1 MMISHNNLHFF
12 LIFSHFYVK
21 IAILSNKNAEKSLFY
36 CTFVTIKNWR
46 AIFAHTDIS
55 RIKTNIHTYLF
66 MKKIFLSAALLA
78 ASLASFAQQN
88 PLWMRYPAISPDGST
103 IVFAYKG
110 DIYSV
115 PSQGGEARQL
125 TTNAAFDSYPIWSP
139 DGKKIAFAS
148 NREGSMDV
156 YVINANGGAPTRL
169 TTNSGSE
176 LPVAFKDNDH
186 VLFSANVMPTAQS
199 NLFASREFS
208 QVYEVSTQGGRP
220 KLYSVLPMENI
231 SINAKGQVLYHD
243 CKGYEDKWRKHH
255 TSPIT
260 RDIWML
266 DGGKYQKL
274 TSFKGEDRNP
284 VWAQDG
290 QSFYYLSEQNGS
302 FNVYHRNV
310 ASGKDTQVTHN
321 QKNPIR
327 FLTSSQSGL
336 LCYGYDGEI
345 YTVKEG
351 AEPQKVNISIT
362 TDNAEPS
369 LVRQIRSNG
378 ATEIALSPSGK
389 EVAFV
394 MHGDVYVTSV
404 DYKTTKR
411 ITDTPQQ
418 ERNVSFSPDGRAL
431 VYASERN
438 GVWQIYQAK
447 IKNASDKN
455 FTYCTDI
462 EEEALTHS
470 NLTSQ
475 YPAYSPDGKEVAFYE
490 DRATLRI
497 LNLKSKDVRTVLDGK
512 YNYSYSD
519 GDIWFEWSPD
529 SKWLLCSYI
538 GTGGWNNT
546 DIALVKAD
554 GTEVHDLTDSG
565 YSDSNGKWVLGG
577 KAMLFESDRAG
588 YRSHGSWGAEDDAY
602 LMFFD
607 LDAYD
612 RFRMSKEE
620 LELAE
625 ANKDVKEK
633 KAEEKDEKKKED
645 KQKKAEEKGKTEVE
659 KVKPLELDI
668 DNCRDR
674 IVRLTVNSSRMGDAI
689 LDSKGEKIYYQA
701 AFEGGYDLWC
711 HDLKE
716 NTTTL
721 MMKNI
726 GGGGFVAD
734 KDVKNLFLCNGGIKK
749 IDLASKQTKGIDFEA
764 PFNYKPAEERQYLF
778 DHIWRQVKDKFYDPN
793 LQGVDWD
800 GYRKVYERYLPYID
814 NNFDFAEMLS
824 EMLGE
829 LNASHTGCRYYPS
842 GASLQTAALGVFL
855 DPNYEGDGLKIQEII
870 KRGPFAVKKNEVT
883 PGSIIEKIDGTD
895 IKAGEDYNALLD
907 GKAGKNVRLTIKN
920 AKGKR
925 FDLTIK
931 AISQGAQQE
940 LLYKR
945 WVDRNR
951 AIVDSVS
958 GGRIAYVHVKAM
970 NSESFRT
977 VYSELL
983 SDKNRNRDA
992 VIVDERHNG
1001 GGWLHD
1007 DLCTLLSG
1015 KQYQEFVPHGKV
1027 VGKDPFNKWTKPS
1040 CVLICEDDYSNGHGF
1055 PWVYKELGIGK
1066 LIGAP
1071 VAGTMTAVWWETLMD
1086 RSLVFGIPQVGCRDM
1101 RGTFGENTQLNPDI
1115 EVYNSPEDYIT
1126 GHDTQLIRAVEEMM
1140 KETKK

>member
-1 MMISHNNLHFF
+1 MMISHNNLHFS
-12 LIFSHFYVK
+12 LIFSHSYVK

-176 LPVAFKDNDH
+176 LPVAYKDNDH

-310 ASGKDTQVTHN
+310 GSGKDTQVTHN

-554 GTEVHDLTDSG
+554 GKEVHDLTDSG

>member
-1 MMISHNNLHFF
+1 
-12 LIFSHFYVK
+12 
-21 IAILSNKNAEKSLFY
+21 
-36 CTFVTIKNWR
+36 
-46 AIFAHTDIS
+46 
-55 RIKTNIHTYLF
+55 
-66 MKKIFLSAALLA
+66 MKKLILSAALLA
-78 ASLASFAQQN
+78 ASLASQAQQG

-103 IVFAYKG
+103 IAFAYKG
-110 DIYSV
+110 DLYCV
-115 PSQGGEARQL
+115 PATGGEARQL
-125 TTNAAFDSYPIWSP
+125 TTHAAYDSQPIWSP
-139 DGKKIAFAS
+139 DGKKIAFTS
-148 NREGSMDV
+148 NREGSLDV
-156 YVINANGGAPTRL
+156 YVISAKGGAPTRL
-169 TTNSGSE
+169 TTHSGKE
-176 LPVAFKDNDH
+176 TPIAFKDNDH
-186 VLFSANVMPTAQS
+186 VLFSANIMPTAQS
-199 NLFASREFS
+199 NLFAANEFS
-208 QVYEVSTQGGRP
+208 QVYEVSTEGGRP

-231 SINAKGQVLYHD
+231 SINKNGQVLYHD
-243 CKGYEDKWRKHH
+243 KKGYEDAWRKHH

-266 DGGKYQKL
+266 DNGKYQKL
-274 TSFKGEDRNP
+274 TTFKGEDRNP
-284 VWAQDG
+284 VWAADN
-290 QSFYYLSEQNGS
+290 QSFYYLSEQDGS
-302 FNVYHRNV
+302 FNIYRRNI
-310 ASGKDTQVTHN
+310 ASGKDTQIT
-321 QKNPIR
+321 QQKKNPIR
-327 FLTSSQSGL
+327 FLTSSNDGL
-336 LCYGYDGEI
+336 LCYGFDGEI

-351 AEPQKVNISIT
+351 AQPQKVSISIT
-362 TDNAEPS
+362 TDNDEPS
-369 LVRQIRSNG
+369 LIRKVQSWG
-378 ATEIALSPSGK
+378 ATEIALSPDAK

-394 MHGDVYVTSV
+394 MHGDVYVTSTE
-404 DYKTTKR
+404 YKTTKR

-418 ERNVSFSPDGRAL
+418 ERNLSFAPDGRSL

-438 GVWQIYQAK
+438 GVWQIFQAK
-447 IKNASDKN
+447 IKNEKEKN
-455 FTYCTDI
+455 FTYSTEV
-462 EEEALTHS
+462 EEEQLTKT
-470 NLTSQ
+470 NITSQ

-497 LNLKSKDVRTVLDGK
+497 INLKSKEVRTVLDGK

-529 SKWLLCSYI
+529 SKWLMCSYI
-538 GTGGWNNT
+538 GNGGWNNT
-546 DIALVKAD
+546 DIAVVKAD
-554 GTEVHDLTDSG
+554 GKEVHNITDSG

-577 KAMLFESDRAG
+577 KAILFESDRAG
-588 YRSHGSWGAEDDAY
+588 YRSHGSWGAEYDAY
-602 LMFFD
+602 LMFLD
-607 LDAYD
+607 LEAYD

-625 ANKDVKEK
+625 ANKDEKEK
-633 KAEEKDEKKKED
+633 KADEKEEKKKEN
-645 KQKKAEEKGKTEVE
+645 KKKKEEKTGKIEVD
-659 KVKPLELDI
+659 KVKPLELDFE
-668 DNCRDR
+668 NCRDR
-674 IVRLTVNSSRMGDAI
+674 VVRLTVNSSNMGDAI
-689 LDSKGEKIYYQA
+689 IDSKGEKVYYQA

-716 NTTTL
+716 GSTTL
-721 MMKNI
+721 MMKGI

-734 KDVKNLFLCNGGIKK
+734 KDIKNLFLCNGSSIKK
-749 IDLASKQTKGIDFEA
+749 IDLGSKATTNIDFEA

-778 DHIWRQVKDKFYDPN
+778 DHVWRQVADKFYDPKM
-793 LQGVDWD
+793 QGVDWEY
-800 GYRKVYERYLPYID
+800 YRKVYEKFLPYIN

-829 LNASHTGCRYYPS
+829 LNASHTGCRYYAS
-842 GASLQTAALGVFL
+842 GASLSTAALGAFF
-855 DPNYEGDGLKIQEII
+855 DPNYEGDGLKIQEVI

-883 PGSIIEKIDGTD
+883 AGCIIEKIDGEA
-895 IKAGEDYNALLD
+895 IKAGKDYNALLD

-920 AKGKR
+920 TKGKT

-931 AISQGAQQE
+931 AISQGDQQE

-958 GGRIAYVHVKAM
+958 KGRIAYVHVKAM

-983 SDKNRNRDA
+983 SDKNRNKDA

-1101 RGTFGENTQLNPDI
+1101 RGTFGENTTLYPDI
-1115 EVYNSPEDYIT
+1115 EVYNSPEDYIN

-1140 KETKK
+1140 KK

>member
-1 MMISHNNLHFF
+1 
-12 LIFSHFYVK
+12 
-21 IAILSNKNAEKSLFY
+21 
-36 CTFVTIKNWR
+36 
-46 AIFAHTDIS
+46 
-55 RIKTNIHTYLF
+55 
-66 MKKIFLSAALLA
+66 MKKLILSAALLA
-78 ASLASFAQQN
+78 ASLASQAQQG

-103 IVFAYKG
+103 IAFAYKG
-110 DIYSV
+110 DLYCV
-115 PSQGGEARQL
+115 PANGGEARQL
-125 TTNAAFDSYPIWSP
+125 TTHAAYDSQPIWSP
-139 DGKKIAFAS
+139 DGKKIAFTS
-148 NREGSMDV
+148 NREGSLDV
-156 YVINANGGAPTRL
+156 YVISAKGGAPTRL
-169 TTNSGSE
+169 TTHSGKE
-176 LPVAFKDNDH
+176 TPIAFKDNDH
-186 VLFSANVMPTAQS
+186 VLFSANIMPTAQS
-199 NLFASREFS
+199 NLFAANEFS
-208 QVYEVSTQGGRP
+208 QVYEVSTEGGRP

-231 SINAKGQVLYHD
+231 SINKNGQVLYHD
-243 CKGYEDKWRKHH
+243 KKGYEDAWRKHH

-266 DGGKYQKL
+266 DNGKYQKL
-274 TSFKGEDRNP
+274 TTFKGEDRNP
-284 VWAQDG
+284 VWAADN
-290 QSFYYLSEQNGS
+290 QSFYYLSEQDGS
-302 FNVYHRNV
+302 FNIYRRNI
-310 ASGKDTQVTHN
+310 ASGKDTQIT
-321 QKNPIR
+321 QQKKNPIR
-327 FLTSSQSGL
+327 FLTSSNDGL
-336 LCYGYDGEI
+336 LCYGFDGEI

-351 AEPQKVNISIT
+351 AQPQKVSISIT
-362 TDNAEPS
+362 TDNDEPS
-369 LVRQIRSNG
+369 LIRKVQSWG
-378 ATEIALSPSGK
+378 ATEIALSPDAK

-394 MHGDVYVTSV
+394 MHGDVYVTSTE
-404 DYKTTKR
+404 YKTTKR

-418 ERNVSFSPDGRAL
+418 ERNLSFAPDGRSL

-438 GVWQIYQAK
+438 GVWQIFQAK
-447 IKNASDKN
+447 IKNEKEKN
-455 FTYCTDI
+455 FTYSTEV
-462 EEEALTHS
+462 EEEQLTKT
-470 NLTSQ
+470 NVTSQ

-497 LNLKSKDVRTVLDGK
+497 INLKSKEVRTVLDGK
-512 YNYSYSD
+512 YNFSYSD

-529 SKWLLCSYI
+529 SKWLMCNYI
-538 GTGGWNNT
+538 GNGGWNNT
-546 DIALVKAD
+546 DIAVVKAD
-554 GTEVHDLTDSG
+554 GKEVHNITDSG

-577 KAMLFESDRAG
+577 KAILFESDRAG
-588 YRSHGSWGAEDDAY
+588 YRSHGSWGAEEDAY
-602 LMFFD
+602 LMFLD
-607 LDAYD
+607 LEAYD

-625 ANKDVKEK
+625 TNKDEKEK
-633 KAEEKDEKKKED
+633 KADEKEEKKKEN
-645 KQKKAEEKGKTEVE
+645 KKKKEEKTGKIEVD
-659 KVKPLELDI
+659 KVKPLELDFE
-668 DNCRDR
+668 NCRDR
-674 IVRLTVNSSRMGDAI
+674 VVRLTVNSSNMGDAI
-689 LDSKGEKIYYQA
+689 IDSKGEKVYYQA

-716 NTTTL
+716 GSTTL
-721 MMKNI
+721 MMKGI

-734 KDVKNLFLCNGGIKK
+734 KDIKNLFLCNGSSIKK
-749 IDLASKQTKGIDFEA
+749 IDLGSKATTNIDFEA

-778 DHIWRQVKDKFYDPN
+778 DHVWRQVADKFYDPKM
-793 LQGVDWD
+793 QGVDWEY
-800 GYRKVYERYLPYID
+800 YRKVYEKFLPYIN

-829 LNASHTGCRYYPS
+829 LNASHTGCRYYAG
-842 GASLQTAALGVFL
+842 GASLSTAALGAFF
-855 DPNYEGDGLKIQEII
+855 DPNYEGDGLKIQEVI

-883 PGSIIEKIDGTD
+883 AGCIIEKIDGEA
-895 IKAGEDYNALLD
+895 IKAGKDYNALLD
-907 GKAGKNVRLTIKN
+907 GKSGKNVRLTIKN
-920 AKGKR
+920 TKGKT

-931 AISQGAQQE
+931 AISQGYQQE

-958 GGRIAYVHVKAM
+958 KGRIAYVHVKAM
-970 NSESFRT
+970 DSESFRT

-983 SDKNRNRDA
+983 SDKNRNKDA

-1101 RGTFGENTQLNPDI
+1101 RGTFGENTTLYPDI
-1115 EVYNSPEDYIT
+1115 EVYNSPEDYIN

-1140 KETKK
+1140 KK

>member
-1 MMISHNNLHFF
+1 
-12 LIFSHFYVK
+12 
-21 IAILSNKNAEKSLFY
+21 
-36 CTFVTIKNWR
+36 
-46 AIFAHTDIS
+46 
-55 RIKTNIHTYLF
+55 
-66 MKKIFLSAALLA
+66 MKKLILSAALLA
-78 ASLASFAQQN
+78 ASLASQAQQG

-103 IVFAYKG
+103 IAFAYKG
-110 DIYSV
+110 DLYCV
-115 PSQGGEARQL
+115 PANGGEARQL
-125 TTNAAFDSYPIWSP
+125 TTHAAYDSQPIWSP
-139 DGKKIAFAS
+139 DGKKIAFTS
-148 NREGSMDV
+148 NREGSLDV
-156 YVINANGGAPTRL
+156 YVISAKGGAPTRL
-169 TTNSGSE
+169 TTHSGKE
-176 LPVAFKDNDH
+176 TPIAFKDNDH
-186 VLFSANVMPTAQS
+186 VLFSANIMPTAQS
-199 NLFASREFS
+199 NLFAANEFS
-208 QVYEVSTQGGRP
+208 QVYEVSTEGGRP

-231 SINAKGQVLYHD
+231 SINKNGQVLYHD
-243 CKGYEDKWRKHH
+243 KKGYEDAWRKHH

-260 RDIWML
+260 RDIWMH
-266 DGGKYQKL
+266 DNGKYQKL
-274 TSFKGEDRNP
+274 TTFKGEDRNP
-284 VWAQDG
+284 VWAADN
-290 QSFYYLSEQNGS
+290 QSFYYLSEQDGS
-302 FNVYHRNV
+302 FNIYRRNI
-310 ASGKDTQVTHN
+310 ASGKDTQIT
-321 QKNPIR
+321 QQKKNPIR
-327 FLTSSQSGL
+327 FLTSSNDGL
-336 LCYGYDGEI
+336 LCYGFDGEI

-351 AEPQKVNISIT
+351 AQPQKVSISIT
-362 TDNAEPS
+362 TDNDEPS
-369 LVRQIRSNG
+369 LIRKVQSWG
-378 ATEIALSPSGK
+378 ATEIALSPDAK

-394 MHGDVYVTSV
+394 MHGDVYVTSTE
-404 DYKTTKR
+404 YKTTKR

-418 ERNVSFSPDGRAL
+418 ERNLSFAPDGRSL

-438 GVWQIYQAK
+438 GVWQIFQAK
-447 IKNASDKN
+447 IKNEKEKN
-455 FTYCTDI
+455 FTYSTEV
-462 EEEALTHS
+462 EEEQLTKT
-470 NLTSQ
+470 NVTSQ

-497 LNLKSKDVRTVLDGK
+497 INLKSKEVRTVLDGK

-529 SKWLLCSYI
+529 SKWLMCSYI
-538 GTGGWNNT
+538 GNGGWNNT
-546 DIALVKAD
+546 DIAVVKAD
-554 GTEVHDLTDSG
+554 GKEVHNITDSG

-577 KAMLFESDRAG
+577 KAILFESDRAG
-588 YRSHGSWGAEDDAY
+588 YRSHGSWGAEEDAY
-602 LMFFD
+602 LMFLD
-607 LDAYD
+607 LEAYD

-625 ANKDVKEK
+625 ANKDEKEK
-633 KAEEKDEKKKED
+633 KADEKEEKKKEN
-645 KQKKAEEKGKTEVE
+645 KKKKEEKTGKIEVD
-659 KVKPLELDI
+659 KVKPLELDFE
-668 DNCRDR
+668 NCRDR
-674 IVRLTVNSSRMGDAI
+674 VVRLTVNSSNMGDAI
-689 LDSKGEKIYYQA
+689 IDSKGEKVYYQA

-716 NTTTL
+716 GSTTL
-721 MMKNI
+721 MMKGI

-734 KDVKNLFLCNGGIKK
+734 KDIKNLFLCNGSSIKK
-749 IDLASKQTKGIDFEA
+749 IDLGSKATTNIDFEA

-778 DHIWRQVKDKFYDPN
+778 DHVWRQVADKFYDPKM
-793 LQGVDWD
+793 QGVDWEY
-800 GYRKVYERYLPYID
+800 YRKVYEKFLPYIN

-829 LNASHTGCRYYPS
+829 LNASHTGCRYYAG
-842 GASLQTAALGVFL
+842 GASLSTAALGAFF
-855 DPNYEGDGLKIQEII
+855 DPNYEGDGLKIQEVI

-883 PGSIIEKIDGTD
+883 AGCIIEKIDGEA
-895 IKAGEDYNALLD
+895 IKAGKDYNALLD
-907 GKAGKNVRLTIKN
+907 GKSGKNVRLTIKN
-920 AKGKR
+920 TKGKT

-931 AISQGAQQE
+931 AISQGYQQE

-958 GGRIAYVHVKAM
+958 KGRIAYVHVKAM
-970 NSESFRT
+970 DSESFRT

-983 SDKNRNRDA
+983 SDKNRNKDA

-1101 RGTFGENTQLNPDI
+1101 RGTFGENTTLYPDI
-1115 EVYNSPEDYIT
+1115 EVYNSPEDYIN

-1140 KETKK
+1140 KK

>member
-1 MMISHNNLHFF
+1 
-12 LIFSHFYVK
+12 
-21 IAILSNKNAEKSLFY
+21 
-36 CTFVTIKNWR
+36 
-46 AIFAHTDIS
+46 
-55 RIKTNIHTYLF
+55 
-66 MKKIFLSAALLA
+66 MKKLILSAALLA
-78 ASLASFAQQN
+78 ASLASQAQQG

-103 IVFAYKG
+103 IAFAYKG
-110 DIYSV
+110 DLYCV
-115 PSQGGEARQL
+115 PANGGEARQL
-125 TTNAAFDSYPIWSP
+125 TTNAAYDSQPIWSP
-139 DGKKIAFAS
+139 DGKKIAFTS
-148 NREGSMDV
+148 NREGSLDV
-156 YVINANGGAPTRL
+156 YVISTKGGAPTRL
-169 TTNSGSE
+169 TTNSGKE
-176 LPVAFKDNDH
+176 TPIAFKDNDH
-186 VLFSANVMPTAQS
+186 VLFSANIMPTAQS
-199 NLFASREFS
+199 NLFASNEFS
-208 QVYEVSTQGGRP
+208 QVYEVSTEGGRP

-231 SINAKGQVLYHD
+231 SINKNGQVLYHD
-243 CKGYEDKWRKHH
+243 KKGYEDAWRKHH

-266 DGGKYQKL
+266 DNGKYQKL
-274 TSFKGEDRNP
+274 TTFKGEDRNP
-284 VWAQDG
+284 VWAADN
-290 QSFYYLSEQNGS
+290 QSFYYLSEQDGS
-302 FNVYHRNV
+302 FNIYRRNI
-310 ASGKDTQVTHN
+310 ASGKDTQIT
-321 QKNPIR
+321 QQKKNPIR
-327 FLTSSQSGL
+327 FLTSSDNGL
-336 LCYGYDGEI
+336 LCYGFDGEI

-351 AEPQKVNISIT
+351 GQPQKVNISIT
-362 TDNAEPS
+362 TDNDEPS
-369 LVRQIRSNG
+369 LIRKVQSWG
-378 ATEIALSPSGK
+378 ATEIALSPDAK

-394 MHGDVYVTSV
+394 MHGDVYVTSTE
-404 DYKTTKR
+404 YKTTKR

-418 ERNVSFSPDGRAL
+418 ERNLSFAPDGRSL

-438 GVWQIYQAK
+438 GVWQIFQAK
-447 IKNASDKN
+447 IKNEKEKN
-455 FTYCTDI
+455 FTYCSEI
-462 EEEALTHS
+462 EEEQLTKT
-470 NLTSQ
+470 NITSQ

-497 LNLKSKDVRTVLDGK
+497 INLKSKEVRTVLDGK
-512 YNYSYSD
+512 YNFSYSD

-529 SKWLLCSYI
+529 SKWIMCSYI
-538 GTGGWNNT
+538 GNGGWNNT
-546 DIALVKAD
+546 DIAVVKAD
-554 GTEVHDLTDSG
+554 GKEVHNITDSG
-565 YSDSNGKWVLGG
+565 YSDSNGKWVLEG
-577 KAMLFESDRAG
+577 KAILFESDRAG
-588 YRSHGSWGAEDDAY
+588 YRSHGSWGAEYDAY
-602 LMFFD
+602 LMFLD
-607 LDAYD
+607 LEAYD

-625 ANKDVKEK
+625 ANKDEKEK
-633 KAEEKDEKKKED
+633 KADEKEEKKKEN
-645 KQKKAEEKGKTEVE
+645 KKKKEEKTGKIEVD
-659 KVKPLELDI
+659 KVKPLELDFE
-668 DNCRDR
+668 NCRDR
-674 IVRLTVNSSRMGDAI
+674 VVRLTVNSSNMGDAI
-689 LDSKGEKIYYQA
+689 IDSKGEKVYYQA

-716 NTTTL
+716 GSTTL
-721 MMKNI
+721 MMKGI

-734 KDVKNLFLCNGGIKK
+734 KDIKNLFLCNGSSIKK
-749 IDLASKQTKGIDFEA
+749 IDLGSKATTDIDFEA

-778 DHIWRQVKDKFYDPN
+778 DHVWHQVADKFYDPKM
-793 LQGVDWD
+793 QGVDWEY
-800 GYRKVYERYLPYID
+800 YRKVYEKFLPYIN

-829 LNASHTGCRYYPS
+829 LNASHTGCRYYAG
-842 GASLQTAALGVFL
+842 GASLSTAALGAFF
-855 DPNYEGDGLKIQEII
+855 DPNYEGDGLKIQEVI

-883 PGSIIEKIDGTD
+883 AGCIIEKIDGEA
-895 IKAGEDYNALLD
+895 IKAGKDYNALLD

-920 AKGKR
+920 TKGKT

-931 AISQGAQQE
+931 AISQGYQQE

-958 GGRIAYVHVKAM
+958 KGRIAYVHVKAM

-983 SDKNRNRDA
+983 SDKNRNKDA

-1101 RGTFGENTQLNPDI
+1101 RGTFGENTTLYPDV

-1140 KETKK
+1140 KK

>member
-1 MMISHNNLHFF
+1 MMISHNNLHFS

-176 LPVAFKDNDH
+176 LPVAFKDNEH
-186 VLFSANVMPTAQS
+186 VLFSANVMPTAES

-554 GTEVHDLTDSG
+554 GKEVHDLTDSG

-701 AFEGGYDLWC
+701 VFEGGYDLWC

>member
-1 MMISHNNLHFF
+1 MISHNNLHFS

-310 ASGKDTQVTHN
+310 GSGKDTQVTHN

-554 GTEVHDLTDSG
+554 GKEVHDLTDSG

-726 GGGGFVAD
+726 DGGGFVAD

>member
-1 MMISHNNLHFF
+1 MISHNNLHFS

-21 IAILSNKNAEKSLFY
+21 IAILSNKNAKKSLFY

-462 EEEALTHS
+462 EEETLTHS

-554 GTEVHDLTDSG
+554 GKEVHDLTDSG

-883 PGSIIEKIDGTD
+883 PGSIIEKIDGTE

-907 GKAGKNVRLTIKN
+907 GKVGKNVRLTIKN

>member
-1 MMISHNNLHFF
+1 
-12 LIFSHFYVK
+12 
-21 IAILSNKNAEKSLFY
+21 
-36 CTFVTIKNWR
+36 
-46 AIFAHTDIS
+46 
-55 RIKTNIHTYLF
+55 
-66 MKKIFLSAALLA
+66 MKKLILSAALLA
-78 ASLASFAQQN
+78 ASLASQAQQG

-103 IVFAYKG
+103 IAFAYKG
-110 DIYSV
+110 DLYCV
-115 PSQGGEARQL
+115 PANGGEARQL
-125 TTNAAFDSYPIWSP
+125 TTHAAYDSQPIWSP
-139 DGKKIAFAS
+139 DGKKIAFTS
-148 NREGSMDV
+148 NREGSLDV
-156 YVINANGGAPTRL
+156 YVISAKGGAPTRL
-169 TTNSGSE
+169 TTHSGKE
-176 LPVAFKDNDH
+176 TPIAFKDNDH
-186 VLFSANVMPTAQS
+186 VLFSANIMPTAQS
-199 NLFASREFS
+199 NLFAANEFS
-208 QVYEVSTQGGRP
+208 QVYEVSTEGGRP

-231 SINAKGQVLYHD
+231 SINKNGQVLYHD
-243 CKGYEDKWRKHH
+243 KKGYEDAWRKHH

-266 DGGKYQKL
+266 DNGKYQKL
-274 TSFKGEDRNP
+274 TTFKGEDRNP
-284 VWAQDG
+284 VWAADN
-290 QSFYYLSEQNGS
+290 QSFYYLSEQDGS
-302 FNVYHRNV
+302 FNIYRRNI
-310 ASGKDTQVTHN
+310 ASGKDTQIT
-321 QKNPIR
+321 QQKKNPIR
-327 FLTSSQSGL
+327 FLTSSNDGL
-336 LCYGYDGEI
+336 LCYGFDGEI

-351 AEPQKVNISIT
+351 AQPQKVSISIT
-362 TDNAEPS
+362 TDNDEPS
-369 LVRQIRSNG
+369 LIRKVQSWG
-378 ATEIALSPSGK
+378 ATEIALSPDAK

-394 MHGDVYVTSV
+394 MHGDVYVTSTE
-404 DYKTTKR
+404 YKTTKR

-418 ERNVSFSPDGRAL
+418 ERNLSFAPDGRSL

-438 GVWQIYQAK
+438 GVWQIFQAK
-447 IKNASDKN
+447 IKNEKEKN
-455 FTYCTDI
+455 FTYCTEI
-462 EEEALTHS
+462 EEEQLTKTHV
-470 NLTSQ
+470 TSQ

-497 LNLKSKDVRTVLDGK
+497 INLKSKEVRTVLDGK

-529 SKWLLCSYI
+529 SKWLMCSYI
-538 GTGGWNNT
+538 GNGGWNNT
-546 DIALVKAD
+546 DIAVVKAD
-554 GTEVHDLTDSG
+554 GKEVHNITDSG
-565 YSDSNGKWVLGG
+565 YSDGNGKWVLDG
-577 KAMLFESDRAG
+577 KAILFESDRAG
-588 YRSHGSWGAEDDAY
+588 YRSHGSWGAEEDAY
-602 LMFFD
+602 LMFLD
-607 LDAYD
+607 LEAYD

-625 ANKDVKEK
+625 TNKDEKEK
-633 KAEEKDEKKKED
+633 KADEKEEKKKEN
-645 KQKKAEEKGKTEVE
+645 KKKKEEKTGKIEVD
-659 KVKPLELDI
+659 KVKPLELDFE
-668 DNCRDR
+668 NCRDR
-674 IVRLTVNSSRMGDAI
+674 VVRLTVNSSNMGDAI
-689 LDSKGEKIYYQA
+689 IDSKGEKVYYQA

-716 NTTTL
+716 GSTTL
-721 MMKNI
+721 MMKGI

-734 KDVKNLFLCNGGIKK
+734 KDIKDLFLCNGSSIKK
-749 IDLASKQTKGIDFEA
+749 IDLGSKATTNIDFEA
-764 PFNYKPAEERQYLF
+764 PFNYKPAEECQYLF
-778 DHIWRQVKDKFYDPN
+778 DHVWRQVADKFYDPKM
-793 LQGVDWD
+793 QGVDWEY
-800 GYRKVYERYLPYID
+800 YRKVYEKYLPYIN

-829 LNASHTGCRYYPS
+829 LNASHTGCRYYAG
-842 GASLQTAALGVFL
+842 GASLSTAALGAFF
-855 DPNYEGDGLKIQEII
+855 DPNYEGDGLKIQEVI

-883 PGSIIEKIDGTD
+883 AGCIIEKIDGEA
-895 IKAGEDYNALLD
+895 IKAGKDYNALLD

-920 AKGKR
+920 TKGKT

-958 GGRIAYVHVKAM
+958 KGRIAYVHVKAM
-970 NSESFRT
+970 DSESFRT

-983 SDKNRNRDA
+983 SDKNRNKDA

-1101 RGTFGENTQLNPDI
+1101 RGTFGENTTLYPDV
-1115 EVYNSPEDYIT
+1115 EVYNSPEDYIN

-1140 KETKK
+1140 KK

>member
-1 MMISHNNLHFF
+1 
-12 LIFSHFYVK
+12 
-21 IAILSNKNAEKSLFY
+21 
-36 CTFVTIKNWR
+36 
-46 AIFAHTDIS
+46 
-55 RIKTNIHTYLF
+55 
-66 MKKIFLSAALLA
+66 MKKLILSAALLA
-78 ASLASFAQQN
+78 ASLASQAQQG

-103 IVFAYKG
+103 IAFAYKG
-110 DIYSV
+110 DLYCV
-115 PSQGGEARQL
+115 PANGGEARQL
-125 TTNAAFDSYPIWSP
+125 TTHAAYDSQPIWSP
-139 DGKKIAFAS
+139 DGKKIAFTS
-148 NREGSMDV
+148 NREGSLDV
-156 YVINANGGAPTRL
+156 YVISAKGGAPTRL
-169 TTNSGSE
+169 TTHSGKE
-176 LPVAFKDNDH
+176 TPIAFKDNDH
-186 VLFSANVMPTAQS
+186 VLFSANIMPTAQS
-199 NLFASREFS
+199 NLFAANEFS
-208 QVYEVSTQGGRP
+208 QVYEVSTEGGRP

-231 SINAKGQVLYHD
+231 SINKNGQVLYHD
-243 CKGYEDKWRKHH
+243 KKGYEDAWRKHH

-266 DGGKYQKL
+266 DNGKYQKL
-274 TSFKGEDRNP
+274 TTFKGEDRNP
-284 VWAQDG
+284 VWAADN
-290 QSFYYLSEQNGS
+290 QSFYYLSEQDGS
-302 FNVYHRNV
+302 FNIYRRNI
-310 ASGKDTQVTHN
+310 ASGKDTQIT
-321 QKNPIR
+321 QQKKNPIR
-327 FLTSSQSGL
+327 FLTSSDNGL
-336 LCYGYDGEI
+336 LCYGFDGEI

-351 AEPQKVNISIT
+351 GQPQKVNISIT
-362 TDNAEPS
+362 TDNDEPS
-369 LVRQIRSNG
+369 LIRKVQSWG
-378 ATEIALSPSGK
+378 ATEIALSPDAK

-394 MHGDVYVTSV
+394 MHGDVYVTSTE
-404 DYKTTKR
+404 YKTTKR

-418 ERNVSFSPDGRAL
+418 ERNLSFAPDGRSL

-438 GVWQIYQAK
+438 GVWQIFQAK
-447 IKNASDKN
+447 IKNEKEKN
-455 FTYCTDI
+455 FTYSTEV
-462 EEEALTHS
+462 EEEQLTKT
-470 NLTSQ
+470 NVTSQ

-497 LNLKSKDVRTVLDGK
+497 INLKSKEVRTVLDGK

-529 SKWLLCSYI
+529 SKWLMCSYI
-538 GTGGWNNT
+538 GNGGWNNT
-546 DIALVKAD
+546 DIAVVKAD
-554 GTEVHDLTDSG
+554 GKEVHNITDSG
-565 YSDSNGKWVLGG
+565 YSDSNGKWVLDG
-577 KAMLFESDRAG
+577 KAILFESDRAG
-588 YRSHGSWGAEDDAY
+588 YRSHGSWGAEYDAY
-602 LMFFD
+602 LMFLD
-607 LDAYD
+607 LEAYD

-625 ANKDVKEK
+625 ANKDEKEK
-633 KAEEKDEKKKED
+633 KADEKEEKKKEN
-645 KQKKAEEKGKTEVE
+645 KKKKEEKTGKIEVD
-659 KVKPLELDI
+659 KVKPLELDFE
-668 DNCRDR
+668 NCRDR
-674 IVRLTVNSSRMGDAI
+674 VVRLTVNSSNMGDAI
-689 LDSKGEKIYYQA
+689 IDSKGEKVYYQA

-716 NTTTL
+716 GSTTL
-721 MMKNI
+721 MMKGI

-734 KDVKNLFLCNGGIKK
+734 KDIKNLFLCNGSSIKK
-749 IDLASKQTKGIDFEA
+749 IDLGSKATTNIAFEA

-778 DHIWRQVKDKFYDPN
+778 DHVWRQVADKFYDPKM
-793 LQGVDWD
+793 QGVDWEY
-800 GYRKVYERYLPYID
+800 YRKVYEKFLPYIN

-829 LNASHTGCRYYPS
+829 LNASHTGCRYYAS
-842 GASLQTAALGVFL
+842 GASLSTAALGAFF
-855 DPNYEGDGLKIQEII
+855 DPNYEGDGLKIQEVI

-883 PGSIIEKIDGTD
+883 AGCIIEKIDGEA
-895 IKAGEDYNALLD
+895 IKAGKDYNALLD

-920 AKGKR
+920 TKGKT

-931 AISQGAQQE
+931 AISQGDQQE

-958 GGRIAYVHVKAM
+958 KGRIAYVHVKAM

-983 SDKNRNRDA
+983 SDKNRNKDA

-1101 RGTFGENTQLNPDI
+1101 RGTFGENTTLYPDI
-1115 EVYNSPEDYIT
+1115 EVYNSPEDYIN

-1140 KETKK
+1140 KK

>member
-1 MMISHNNLHFF
+1 MISHNNLHFS
-12 LIFSHFYVK
+12 LIFSHSYVK

-208 QVYEVSTQGGRP
+208 QIYEVSTQGGRP

-310 ASGKDTQVTHN
+310 GSGKDTQVTHN

-554 GTEVHDLTDSG
+554 GKEVHDLTDSG

-883 PGSIIEKIDGTD
+883 PGSIIEKIDGTE

-1015 KQYQEFVPHGKV
+1015 KQYQQFVPHGKV

>member
-1 MMISHNNLHFF
+1 
-12 LIFSHFYVK
+12 
-21 IAILSNKNAEKSLFY
+21 
-36 CTFVTIKNWR
+36 
-46 AIFAHTDIS
+46 
-55 RIKTNIHTYLF
+55 
-66 MKKIFLSAALLA
+66 MKKLILSAALLA
-78 ASLASFAQQN
+78 ASLASQAQQG

-103 IVFAYKG
+103 IAFAYKG
-110 DIYSV
+110 DLYCV
-115 PSQGGEARQL
+115 PANGGEARQL
-125 TTNAAFDSYPIWSP
+125 TTHAAYDSHPIWSP
-139 DGKKIAFAS
+139 DGKKIAFTS
-148 NREGSMDV
+148 NREGSLDV
-156 YVINANGGAPTRL
+156 YVISAKGGAPTRL
-169 TTNSGSE
+169 TTNSGKE
-176 LPVAFKDNDH
+176 TPIAFKDNDH
-186 VLFSANVMPTAQS
+186 VLFSANIMPTAQS
-199 NLFASREFS
+199 NLFAFS
-208 QVYEVSTQGGRP
+208 QVYEVSTEGGRP

-231 SINAKGQVLYHD
+231 SINKNGQVLYHD
-243 CKGYEDKWRKHH
+243 KKGYEDAWRKHH

-266 DGGKYQKL
+266 DNGKYQKL
-274 TSFKGEDRNP
+274 TTFKGEDRNP
-284 VWAQDG
+284 VWAADN
-290 QSFYYLSEQNGS
+290 QSFYYLSEQDGS
-302 FNVYHRNV
+302 FNIYRRNI
-310 ASGKDTQVTHN
+310 ASGKDTQIT
-321 QKNPIR
+321 QQKKNPIR
-327 FLTSSQSGL
+327 FLTSSNDGL
-336 LCYGYDGEI
+336 LCYGFDGEI

-351 AEPQKVNISIT
+351 AQPQKVSISIT
-362 TDNAEPS
+362 TDNDEPS
-369 LVRQIRSNG
+369 LIRKVQSWG
-378 ATEIALSPSGK
+378 ATEIALSPDAK

-394 MHGDVYVTSV
+394 MHGDVYVTSTE
-404 DYKTTKR
+404 YKTTKR

-418 ERNVSFSPDGRAL
+418 ERNLSFAPDGRSL

-438 GVWQIYQAK
+438 GVWQIFQAK
-447 IKNASDKN
+447 IKNEKEKN
-455 FTYCTDI
+455 FTYSTEV
-462 EEEALTHS
+462 EEEQLTKT
-470 NLTSQ
+470 NVTSQ

-497 LNLKSKDVRTVLDGK
+497 INLKSKEVRTVLDGK
-512 YNYSYSD
+512 YNFSYSD

-529 SKWLLCSYI
+529 SKWLMCNYI
-538 GTGGWNNT
+538 GNGGWNNT
-546 DIALVKAD
+546 DIAVVKAD
-554 GTEVHDLTDSG
+554 GKEVHNITDSG

-577 KAMLFESDRAG
+577 KAILFESDRAG
-588 YRSHGSWGAEDDAY
+588 YRSHGSWGAEEDAY
-602 LMFFD
+602 LMFLD
-607 LDAYD
+607 LEAYD

-625 ANKDVKEK
+625 TNKDEKEK
-633 KAEEKDEKKKED
+633 KADEKEEKKKEN
-645 KQKKAEEKGKTEVE
+645 KKKKEEKTGKIEVD
-659 KVKPLELDI
+659 KVKPLELDFE
-668 DNCRDR
+668 NCRDR
-674 IVRLTVNSSRMGDAI
+674 VVRLTVNSSNMGDAI
-689 LDSKGEKIYYQA
+689 IDSKGEKVYYQA

-716 NTTTL
+716 GSTTL
-721 MMKNI
+721 MMKGI

-734 KDVKNLFLCNGGIKK
+734 KDIKNLFLCNGSSIKK
-749 IDLASKQTKGIDFEA
+749 IDLGSKATTNIDFEA

-778 DHIWRQVKDKFYDPN
+778 DHVWRQVADKFYDPKM
-793 LQGVDWD
+793 QGVDWEY
-800 GYRKVYERYLPYID
+800 YRKVYEKFLPYIN

-829 LNASHTGCRYYPS
+829 LNASHTGCRYYAG
-842 GASLQTAALGVFL
+842 GASLSTAALGAFF
-855 DPNYEGDGLKIQEII
+855 DPNYEGDGLKIQEVI

-883 PGSIIEKIDGTD
+883 AGCIIEKIDGEA
-895 IKAGEDYNALLD
+895 IKAGKDYNALLD

-920 AKGKR
+920 TKGKT

-931 AISQGAQQE
+931 AISQSNQQE

-958 GGRIAYVHVKAM
+958 KGRIAYVHVKAM
-970 NSESFRT
+970 DSESFRT

-983 SDKNRNRDA
+983 SDKNRNKDG

-1101 RGTFGENTQLNPDI
+1101 RGTFGENTTLYPDV

-1140 KETKK
+1140 KK

>member
-1 MMISHNNLHFF
+1 
-12 LIFSHFYVK
+12 
-21 IAILSNKNAEKSLFY
+21 
-36 CTFVTIKNWR
+36 
-46 AIFAHTDIS
+46 
-55 RIKTNIHTYLF
+55 
-66 MKKIFLSAALLA
+66 MKKLILSAALLA
-78 ASLASFAQQN
+78 ASLASQAQQG

-103 IVFAYKG
+103 IAFAYKG
-110 DIYSV
+110 DLYCV
-115 PSQGGEARQL
+115 PATGGEARQL
-125 TTNAAFDSYPIWSP
+125 TTHAAYDSQPIWSP
-139 DGKKIAFAS
+139 DGKKIAFTS
-148 NREGSMDV
+148 NREGSLDV
-156 YVINANGGAPTRL
+156 YVISAKGGAPTRL
-169 TTNSGSE
+169 TTHSGKE
-176 LPVAFKDNDH
+176 TPIAFKDNDH
-186 VLFSANVMPTAQS
+186 VLFSANIMPTAQS
-199 NLFASREFS
+199 NLFAANEFS
-208 QVYEVSTQGGRP
+208 QVYEVSTEGGRP

-231 SINAKGQVLYHD
+231 SINKNGQVLYHD
-243 CKGYEDKWRKHH
+243 KKGYEDAWRKHH

-266 DGGKYQKL
+266 DNGKYQKL
-274 TSFKGEDRNP
+274 TTFKGEDRNP
-284 VWAQDG
+284 VWAADN
-290 QSFYYLSEQNGS
+290 QSFYYLSEQDGS
-302 FNVYHRNV
+302 FNIYRRNI
-310 ASGKDTQVTHN
+310 ASGKDTQIT
-321 QKNPIR
+321 QQKKNPIR
-327 FLTSSQSGL
+327 FLTSSNDGL
-336 LCYGYDGEI
+336 LCYGFDGEI

-351 AEPQKVNISIT
+351 AQPQKVSISIT
-362 TDNAEPS
+362 TDNDEPS
-369 LVRQIRSNG
+369 LIRKVQSWG
-378 ATEIALSPSGK
+378 ATEIALSPDAK

-394 MHGDVYVTSV
+394 MHGDVYVTSTE
-404 DYKTTKR
+404 YKTTKR

-418 ERNVSFSPDGRAL
+418 ERNLSFAPDGRSL

-438 GVWQIYQAK
+438 GVWQIFQAK
-447 IKNASDKN
+447 IKNEKEKN
-455 FTYCTDI
+455 FTYCTEV
-462 EEEALTHS
+462 EEEQLTKT
-470 NLTSQ
+470 NITSQ

-497 LNLKSKDVRTVLDGK
+497 INLKSKEVRTVLDGK

-529 SKWLLCSYI
+529 SKWLMCSYI
-538 GTGGWNNT
+538 GNGGWNNT
-546 DIALVKAD
+546 DIAVVKAD
-554 GTEVHDLTDSG
+554 GKEVHNITDSG

-577 KAMLFESDRAG
+577 KAILFESDRAG
-588 YRSHGSWGAEDDAY
+588 YRSHGSWGAEYDAY
-602 LMFFD
+602 LMFLD
-607 LDAYD
+607 LEAYD

-625 ANKDVKEK
+625 ANKDEKEK
-633 KAEEKDEKKKED
+633 KADEKEEKKKEN
-645 KQKKAEEKGKTEVE
+645 KKKKEEKTGKIEVD
-659 KVKPLELDI
+659 KVKPLELDFE
-668 DNCRDR
+668 NCRDR
-674 IVRLTVNSSRMGDAI
+674 VVRLTVNSSNMGDAI
-689 LDSKGEKIYYQA
+689 IDSKGEKVYYQA

-716 NTTTL
+716 GSTTL
-721 MMKNI
+721 MMKGI

-734 KDVKNLFLCNGGIKK
+734 KDIKNLFLCNGSSIKK
-749 IDLASKQTKGIDFEA
+749 IDLGSKATTNIDFEA

-778 DHIWRQVKDKFYDPN
+778 DHVWHQVADKFYDPKM
-793 LQGVDWD
+793 QGVDWEY
-800 GYRKVYERYLPYID
+800 YRKVYEKYLPYIN

-829 LNASHTGCRYYPS
+829 LNASHTGCRYYAG
-842 GASLQTAALGVFL
+842 GASLSTAALGAFF
-855 DPNYEGDGLKIQEII
+855 DPNYEGDGLKIQEVI

-883 PGSIIEKIDGTD
+883 AGCIIEKIDGEA
-895 IKAGEDYNALLD
+895 IKAGKDYNALLD

-920 AKGKR
+920 TKGKT

-931 AISQGAQQE
+931 AISQGDQQE

-958 GGRIAYVHVKAM
+958 KGRIAYVHVKAM

-983 SDKNRNRDA
+983 SDKNRNKDA

-1101 RGTFGENTQLNPDI
+1101 RGTFGENTTLYPDV
-1115 EVYNSPEDYIT
+1115 EVYNSPEDYIN

-1140 KETKK
+1140 KK

>member
-1 MMISHNNLHFF
+1 
-12 LIFSHFYVK
+12 
-21 IAILSNKNAEKSLFY
+21 
-36 CTFVTIKNWR
+36 
-46 AIFAHTDIS
+46 
-55 RIKTNIHTYLF
+55 
-66 MKKIFLSAALLA
+66 MKKLILSAALLA
-78 ASLASFAQQN
+78 ASLASQAQQG

-103 IVFAYKG
+103 IAFAYKG
-110 DIYSV
+110 DLYCV
-115 PSQGGEARQL
+115 PANGGEARQL
-125 TTNAAFDSYPIWSP
+125 TTHAAYDSQPIWSP
-139 DGKKIAFAS
+139 DGKKIAFTS
-148 NREGSMDV
+148 NREGSLDV
-156 YVINANGGAPTRL
+156 YVISAKGGAPTRL
-169 TTNSGSE
+169 TTHSGKE
-176 LPVAFKDNDH
+176 TPIAFKDNDH
-186 VLFSANVMPTAQS
+186 VLFSANIMPTAQS
-199 NLFASREFS
+199 NLFAANEFS
-208 QVYEVSTQGGRP
+208 QVYEVSTEGGRP

-231 SINAKGQVLYHD
+231 SINKNGQVLYHD
-243 CKGYEDKWRKHH
+243 KKGYEDAWRKHH

-260 RDIWML
+260 RDIWMH
-266 DGGKYQKL
+266 DNGKYQKL
-274 TSFKGEDRNP
+274 TTFKGEDRNP
-284 VWAQDG
+284 VWAADN
-290 QSFYYLSEQNGS
+290 QSFYYLSEQDGS
-302 FNVYHRNV
+302 FNIYRRNI
-310 ASGKDTQVTHN
+310 ASGKDTQIT
-321 QKNPIR
+321 QQKKNPIR
-327 FLTSSQSGL
+327 FLTSSNDGL
-336 LCYGYDGEI
+336 LCYGFDGEI

-351 AEPQKVNISIT
+351 AQPQKVSISIT
-362 TDNAEPS
+362 TDNDEPS
-369 LVRQIRSNG
+369 LIRKVQSWG
-378 ATEIALSPSGK
+378 ATEIALSPDAK

-394 MHGDVYVTSV
+394 MHGDVYVTSTE
-404 DYKTTKR
+404 YKTTKR

-418 ERNVSFSPDGRAL
+418 ERNLSFAPDGRSL

-438 GVWQIYQAK
+438 GVWQIFQAK
-447 IKNASDKN
+447 IKNEKEKN
-455 FTYCTDI
+455 FTYSTEV
-462 EEEALTHS
+462 EEEQLTKT
-470 NLTSQ
+470 NVTSQ

-497 LNLKSKDVRTVLDGK
+497 INLKSKEVRTVLDGK

-529 SKWLLCSYI
+529 SKWLMCSYI
-538 GTGGWNNT
+538 GNGGWNNT
-546 DIALVKAD
+546 DIAVVKAD
-554 GTEVHDLTDSG
+554 GKEVHNITDSG

-577 KAMLFESDRAG
+577 KAILFESDRAG
-588 YRSHGSWGAEDDAY
+588 YRSHGSWGAEEDAY
-602 LMFFD
+602 LMFLD
-607 LDAYD
+607 LEAYD

-625 ANKDVKEK
+625 ANKDEKEK
-633 KAEEKDEKKKED
+633 KADEKEEKKKEN
-645 KQKKAEEKGKTEVE
+645 KKKKEEKTGKIEVD
-659 KVKPLELDI
+659 KVKPLELDFE
-668 DNCRDR
+668 NCRDR
-674 IVRLTVNSSRMGDAI
+674 VIRLTVNSSNMGDAI
-689 LDSKGEKIYYQA
+689 IDSKGEKVYYQA

-716 NTTTL
+716 GSTTL
-721 MMKNI
+721 MMKGI

-734 KDVKNLFLCNGGIKK
+734 KDIKNLFLCNGSSIKK
-749 IDLASKQTKGIDFEA
+749 IDLGSKATTNIDFEA

-778 DHIWRQVKDKFYDPN
+778 DHVWRQVADKFYDPKM
-793 LQGVDWD
+793 QGVDWEY
-800 GYRKVYERYLPYID
+800 YRKVYEKFLPYIN

-829 LNASHTGCRYYPS
+829 LNASHTGCRYYAG
-842 GASLQTAALGVFL
+842 GASLSTAALGAFF
-855 DPNYEGDGLKIQEII
+855 DPNYEGDGLKIQEVI

-883 PGSIIEKIDGTD
+883 AGCIIEKIDGEV
-895 IKAGEDYNALLD
+895 IKAGKDYNALLD

-920 AKGKR
+920 TKGKT

-931 AISQGAQQE
+931 AISQGDQQE

-958 GGRIAYVHVKAM
+958 KGRIAYVHVKAM
-970 NSESFRT
+970 DSESFRT

-983 SDKNRNRDA
+983 SDKNRNKDA

-1101 RGTFGENTQLNPDI
+1101 RGTFGENTTLYPHV

-1140 KETKK
+1140 KK

>member
-1 MMISHNNLHFF
+1 
-12 LIFSHFYVK
+12 
-21 IAILSNKNAEKSLFY
+21 
-36 CTFVTIKNWR
+36 
-46 AIFAHTDIS
+46 
-55 RIKTNIHTYLF
+55 
-66 MKKIFLSAALLA
+66 MKKLILSAALLA
-78 ASLASFAQQN
+78 ASLASQAQQG

-103 IVFAYKG
+103 IAFAYKG
-110 DIYSV
+110 DLYCV
-115 PSQGGEARQL
+115 PANGGEARQL
-125 TTNAAFDSYPIWSP
+125 TTYAAYDSQPIWSP
-139 DGKKIAFAS
+139 DGKKIAFTS
-148 NREGSMDV
+148 NREGSLDV
-156 YVINANGGAPTRL
+156 YVISAKGGAPTRL
-169 TTNSGSE
+169 TTHSGKE
-176 LPVAFKDNDH
+176 TPIAFKDNDH
-186 VLFSANVMPTAQS
+186 VLFSANIMPTAQS
-199 NLFASREFS
+199 NLFAANEFS
-208 QVYEVSTQGGRP
+208 QVYEVSTEGGRP

-231 SINAKGQVLYHD
+231 SINKNGQVLYHD
-243 CKGYEDKWRKHH
+243 KKGYEDAWRKHH

-266 DGGKYQKL
+266 DNGKYQKL
-274 TSFKGEDRNP
+274 TTFKGEDRNP
-284 VWAQDG
+284 VWAADN
-290 QSFYYLSEQNGS
+290 QSFYYLSEQDGS
-302 FNVYHRNV
+302 FNIYRRNI
-310 ASGKDTQVTHN
+310 ASGKDTQIT
-321 QKNPIR
+321 QQKKNPIR
-327 FLTSSQSGL
+327 FLTSSNDGL
-336 LCYGYDGEI
+336 LCYGFDGEI

-351 AEPQKVNISIT
+351 AQPQKVSISIT
-362 TDNAEPS
+362 TDNDEPS
-369 LVRQIRSNG
+369 LIRKVQSWG
-378 ATEIALSPSGK
+378 ATEIALSPDAK

-394 MHGDVYVTSV
+394 MHGDVYVTSTE
-404 DYKTTKR
+404 YKTTKR

-418 ERNVSFSPDGRAL
+418 ERNLSFAPDGRSL

-438 GVWQIYQAK
+438 GVWQIFQAK
-447 IKNASDKN
+447 IKNEKEKN
-455 FTYCTDI
+455 FTYSTEV
-462 EEEALTHS
+462 EEEQLTKT
-470 NLTSQ
+470 NVTSQ

-497 LNLKSKDVRTVLDGK
+497 INLKSKEVRTVLDGK

-529 SKWLLCSYI
+529 SKWLMCSYI
-538 GTGGWNNT
+538 GNGGWNNT
-546 DIALVKAD
+546 DIAVVKAD
-554 GTEVHDLTDSG
+554 GKEVHNITDSG

-577 KAMLFESDRAG
+577 KAILFESDRAG
-588 YRSHGSWGAEDDAY
+588 YRSHGSWGAEEDAY
-602 LMFFD
+602 LMFLD
-607 LDAYD
+607 LEAYD

-625 ANKDVKEK
+625 TNKDEKEK
-633 KAEEKDEKKKED
+633 KADEKEEKKKEN
-645 KQKKAEEKGKTEVE
+645 KKKKEEKTGKIEVD
-659 KVKPLELDI
+659 KVKPLELDFE
-668 DNCRDR
+668 NCRDR
-674 IVRLTVNSSRMGDAI
+674 VVRLTVNSSNMGDAI
-689 LDSKGEKIYYQA
+689 IDSKGEKVYYQA

-716 NTTTL
+716 GSTTL
-721 MMKNI
+721 MMKGI

-734 KDVKNLFLCNGGIKK
+734 KDIKNLFLCNGSSIKK
-749 IDLASKQTKGIDFEA
+749 IDLGSKATTNIDFEA

-778 DHIWRQVKDKFYDPN
+778 DHVWRQVADKFYDPKM
-793 LQGVDWD
+793 QGVDWEY
-800 GYRKVYERYLPYID
+800 YRKVYEKFLPYIN
-814 NNFDFAEMLS
+814 NNFDFAEMLI

-829 LNASHTGCRYYPS
+829 LNASHTGCRYYAG
-842 GASLQTAALGVFL
+842 GASLSTAALGAFF
-855 DPNYEGDGLKIQEII
+855 DPNYEGDGLKIQEVI

-883 PGSIIEKIDGTD
+883 AGCIIEKIDGEA
-895 IKAGEDYNALLD
+895 IKAGKDYNALLD
-907 GKAGKNVRLTIKN
+907 GKSGKNVRLTIKN
-920 AKGKR
+920 TKGKT

-931 AISQGAQQE
+931 AISQGYQQE

-958 GGRIAYVHVKAM
+958 KGRIAYVHVKAM
-970 NSESFRT
+970 DSESFRT

-983 SDKNRNRDA
+983 SDKNRNKDA

-1101 RGTFGENTQLNPDI
+1101 RGTFGENTTLYPDI

-1140 KETKK
+1140 KK

>member
-1 MMISHNNLHFF
+1 
-12 LIFSHFYVK
+12 
-21 IAILSNKNAEKSLFY
+21 
-36 CTFVTIKNWR
+36 
-46 AIFAHTDIS
+46 
-55 RIKTNIHTYLF
+55 
-66 MKKIFLSAALLA
+66 MKKLILSAALLA
-78 ASLASFAQQN
+78 ASLASQAQQG

-103 IVFAYKG
+103 IAFAYKG
-110 DIYSV
+110 DLYCV
-115 PSQGGEARQL
+115 PANGGEARQL
-125 TTNAAFDSYPIWSP
+125 TTHAAYDSQPIWSP
-139 DGKKIAFAS
+139 DGKKIAFTS
-148 NREGSMDV
+148 NREGSLDV
-156 YVINANGGAPTRL
+156 YVISAKGGAPTRL
-169 TTNSGSE
+169 TTHSGKE
-176 LPVAFKDNDH
+176 TPIAFKDNDH
-186 VLFSANVMPTAQS
+186 VLFSANIMPTAQS
-199 NLFASREFS
+199 NLFAANEFS
-208 QVYEVSTQGGRP
+208 QVYEVSTEGGRP

-231 SINAKGQVLYHD
+231 SINKNGQVLYHD
-243 CKGYEDKWRKHH
+243 KKGYEDAWRKHH

-266 DGGKYQKL
+266 DNGKYQKL
-274 TSFKGEDRNP
+274 TTFKGEDRNP
-284 VWAQDG
+284 VWAADN
-290 QSFYYLSEQNGS
+290 QSFYYLSEQDGS
-302 FNVYHRNV
+302 FNIYRRNI
-310 ASGKDTQVTHN
+310 ASGKDTQITQ
-321 QKNPIR
+321 QKKDPIR
-327 FLTSSQSGL
+327 FLTSSNDGL
-336 LCYGYDGEI
+336 LCYGFDGEI

-351 AEPQKVNISIT
+351 AQPQKVSISIT
-362 TDNAEPS
+362 TDNDEPN
-369 LVRQIRSNG
+369 LIRKVQSWG
-378 ATEIALSPSGK
+378 ATEIALSPDAK

-394 MHGDVYVTSV
+394 MHGDVYVTSTE
-404 DYKTTKR
+404 YKTTKR

-418 ERNVSFSPDGRAL
+418 ERNLSFAPDGRSL

-438 GVWQIYQAK
+438 GVWQIFQAK
-447 IKNASDKN
+447 IKNEKEKN
-455 FTYCTDI
+455 FTYSTEV
-462 EEEALTHS
+462 EEEQLTKT
-470 NLTSQ
+470 NITSQ

-497 LNLKSKDVRTVLDGK
+497 INLKSKEVRTVLDGK

-529 SKWLLCSYI
+529 SKWLMCSYI
-538 GTGGWNNT
+538 GNGGWNNT
-546 DIALVKAD
+546 DIAVVKAD
-554 GTEVHDLTDSG
+554 GKEVHNITDSG

-577 KAMLFESDRAG
+577 KAILFESDRAG
-588 YRSHGSWGAEDDAY
+588 YRSHGSWGAEYDAY
-602 LMFFD
+602 LMFLD
-607 LDAYD
+607 LEAYD

-625 ANKDVKEK
+625 ANKDEKEK
-633 KAEEKDEKKKED
+633 KADEKEEKKKEN
-645 KQKKAEEKGKTEVE
+645 KKKKEEKTGKIEVD
-659 KVKPLELDI
+659 KVKPLELDFE
-668 DNCRDR
+668 NCRDR
-674 IVRLTVNSSRMGDAI
+674 VVRLTVNSSNMGDAI
-689 LDSKGEKIYYQA
+689 IDSKGEKVYYQA

-716 NTTTL
+716 GSTTL
-721 MMKNI
+721 MMKGI

-734 KDVKNLFLCNGGIKK
+734 KDIKNLFLCNGSSIKK
-749 IDLASKQTKGIDFEA
+749 IDLGSKATTNIAFEA

-778 DHIWRQVKDKFYDPN
+778 DHVWRQVADKFYDPKM
-793 LQGVDWD
+793 QGVDWEY
-800 GYRKVYERYLPYID
+800 YRKVYEKFLPYIN

-829 LNASHTGCRYYPS
+829 LNASHTGCRYYAG
-842 GASLQTAALGVFL
+842 GASLSTAALGAFF
-855 DPNYEGDGLKIQEII
+855 DPNYEGDGLKIQEVI

-883 PGSIIEKIDGTD
+883 AGCIIEKIDGEA
-895 IKAGEDYNALLD
+895 IKAGKDYNALLD

-920 AKGKR
+920 TKGKT

-931 AISQGAQQE
+931 AISQGDQQE

-958 GGRIAYVHVKAM
+958 KGRIAYVHVKAM

-983 SDKNRNRDA
+983 SDKNRNKDA

-1086 RSLVFGIPQVGCRDM
+1086 RSLVFGIPQVGCRDL
-1101 RGTFGENTQLNPDI
+1101 RGTFGENTTLYPDV

-1140 KETKK
+1140 KK